1 MKAEFPS
8 TMRTLIHRAGAGD
21 RGALERLSTLYREP
35 VYTYLRNQGLK
46 DADAEDV
53 TQQVFETILED
64 GVFAKWDASK
74 GRFRHFLVGLVRN
87 VAKDRLRREGAKKRG
102 GGKRRISI
110 DTSGP
115 DGDAP
120 ISARVSKPAGDDE
133 EFDKLWMLNLV
144 RHALEGLKVECVR
157 QKVRYHEALERY
169 VFGSQSYTVVA
180 KEMGVQVHDV
190 KNWIHRAR
198 ARLVPHVQRLIL
210 ETCRDPG
217 EYQDEQK
224 YLMKLMPA

>member
-1 MKAEFPS
+1 MKADFPS
-8 TMRTLIHRAGAGD
+8 TMRTLIHRAGEGD
-21 RGALERLSTLYREP
+21 RAALERLSTIYREP
-35 VYTYLRNQGLK
+35 VFSFLRNQGLK

-53 TQQVFETILED
+53 TQQV
-64 GVFAKWDASK
+64 
-74 GRFRHFLVGLVRN
+74 LVGLIRN

-102 GGKRRISI
+102 GGKKRLSI
-110 DTSGP
+110 DTAGP
-115 DGDAP
+115 EGETP
-120 ISARVSKPAGDDE
+120 ISARVTKPMRDDE

-144 RHALEGLKVECVR
+144 RHAMEGLKGECVR

-224 YLMKLMPA
+224 YLMKMMPVI